1 MIINRISVV
10 VLFASVLTVFGFS
23 PYEEYLQS
31 GRQTHVALLAKVK
44 TVKGTELQNALNTLK
59 AKKAAKGFRK
69 VKISEISSYSFEY
82 KSNTWVMVYF
92 DYDGDGYLK
101 AAEAFESVSQAKVL
115 TKFLTAHP
123 RAKRYGT
130 TWLQMEWICYIAGS
144 QKKGPATSK
153 FAMVTK
159 IKPEKEKEYRLL
171 HQTVWPGVVDQMVRG
186 NNRDFSIFIAEIG
199 DEIFE
204 IFHLDYVG
212 DDAEK
217 DGKMNQVDPFNIR
230 WWKHTDAC
238 QTPLPG
244 VDGIWKM
251 MDKKL

>member
-1 MIINRISVV
+1 MIKTCVGILLATALSVW
-10 VLFASVLTVFGFS
+10 GFS

-31 GRQTHVALLAKVK
+31 GRQTHVALLAQVK
-44 TVKGTELQNALNTLK
+44 SDKGAELQDALNILK
-59 AKKAAKGFRK
+59 EKKATKAFRK
-69 VKISEISSYSFEY
+69 AKISEISSYSFEY

-92 DYDGDGYLK
+92 DYDGDEYLK
-101 AAEAFESVSQAKVL
+101 AAEAFESVSEAKDV
-115 TKFLTAHP
+115 TQFITAHP

-130 TWLQMEWICYIAGS
+130 KWLQMEWICYIAGL

-217 DGKMNQVDPFNIR
+217 DGKMNQSDPFNIR